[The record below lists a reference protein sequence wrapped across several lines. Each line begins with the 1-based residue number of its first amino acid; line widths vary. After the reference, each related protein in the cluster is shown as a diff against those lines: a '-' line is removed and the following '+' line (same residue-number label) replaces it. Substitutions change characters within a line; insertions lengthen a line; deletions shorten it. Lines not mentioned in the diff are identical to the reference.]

1 MVAELKYKKTYPQM
15 IIDLMKQGYSQRAFA
30 GHIGV
35 SQQSISTWIDNYPD
49 FAQAVEIGRSYRE
62 LYYEKVGME
71 LLIGKISKGSVRV
84 WELQSKNHFGLKDK
98 VEIEADINGE
108 MDVTHSIAI
117 EFVSNNKESST
128 DE

>member
-1 MVAELKYKKTYPQM
+1 MAAQLKYKKTYPQL
-15 IIDLMKQGYSQRAFA
+15 IVDLMKQGYSQRAFA

-35 SQQSISTWIDNYPD
+35 SQQTVSDWINNYPE
-49 FAQAVEIGRSYRE
+49 FAEAVEIGRSYRE
-62 LYYEKVGME
+62 LYYEKVGLDLMV
-71 LLIGKISKGSVRV
+71 GKISKGSARV